1 MSDRPT
7 RKDRPGT
14 GKTAAPRTAS
24 TRSAGAKAA
33 GEPPLA
39 KGTRVTGKSRDRL
52 QSQLKKQYEAGAS
65 IRSLAQSTGRS
76 YGFIHNVLVESDVQ
90 LRSRGGANRRKA
102 AS

>member
-7 RKDRPGT
+7 RNDRPGT
-14 GKTAAPRTAS
+14 GKTAAARTP
-24 TRSAGAKAA
+24 GAKPGSGDA
-33 GEPPLA
+33 PLA

-65 IRSLAQSTGRS
+65 IRSLAEATGRS

-102 AS
+102 TS